1 MTTIAQLPAQ
11 ELNFDVLPAEIQ
23 QFKSVVREFAQ
34 EVVLP
39 RAQEL
44 DQAPA
49 DELDWDIV
57 RQGHALGLDRVAIP
71 AQFGGL
77 GLGMLGI
84 SVAMEELAAA
94 CPGTA
99 LIFGASMLGQT
110 PILYSGDPYLQQRY
124 LPLFAGQEPVL
135 ACNAVT
141 EEEAGCDLI
150 IPANAVHAINVMTAR
165 RAGDVYLL
173 NGRKRFITNAK
184 VATFASVFANMEG
197 HPGATG
203 LTSFIVD
210 LDQPGVTRGPVADK
224 MGYRACLG
232 SELVFENVEVP
243 LSNVVGG
250 ELNGMA
256 INMAQSNMARASVA
270 GISTG
275 VAQGALDKALQWCGE
290 RVQGGELLYR
300 HQFSAAKLAEMA
312 AKVEA
317 SRMLYLFAANKV
329 DNQLPAPEYEPAL
342 AKFFADR
349 VAIEVADAAVSLIGA
364 RGYLREY
371 GVEKMLRDAYGAR
384 IYEGTP
390 EVLALA
396 ITDCLYRVDEL

>member
-1 MTTIAQLPAQ
+1 MPIIAQLAPP
-11 ELNFDVLPAEIQ
+11 ELNFDVLPAELRE
-23 QFKSVVREFAQ
+23 FRTVVREFAQ

-49 DELDWDIV
+49 DEMDWDIV
-57 RQGHALGLDRVAIP
+57 RRGHALGLDRVAIP
-71 AQFGGL
+71 VQFGGL

-94 CPGTA
+94 DPGTA

-110 PILYSGDPYLQQRY
+110 PILYSGDPYLQQKY
-124 LPLFAGQEPVL
+124 LPLFAGKEPVL

-150 IPANAVHAINVMTAR
+150 IPANAVHATDVMTAR

-232 SELVFENVEVP
+232 SELIFENVEVP

-275 VAQGALDKALQWCGE
+275 VAQGALDRALKWCGE
-290 RVQGGELLYR
+290 RVPGGKLLYQ

-312 AKVEA
+312 AKIEA
-317 SRMLYLFAANKV
+317 SRMLYMFAANKV

>member
-1 MTTIAQLPAQ
+1 MATIAQFPPQ

-23 QFKSVVREFAQ
+23 KFKSVVREFAQ

-49 DELDWDIV
+49 DELDGDIV
-57 RQGHALGLDRVAIP
+57 RQGHALGLGRVAIP

-150 IPANAVHAINVMTAR
+150 IPANAVHATDVMTAR
-165 RAGDVYLL
+165 REGDVYLL

-290 RVQGGELLYR
+290 RVQGGELLHR
-300 HQFSAAKLAEMA
+300 HQFSAAKLAGMA

-317 SRMLYLFAANKV
+317 SRLLYMFAADKV

>member
-1 MTTIAQLPAQ
+1 M
-11 ELNFDVLPAEIQ
+11 
-23 QFKSVVREFAQ
+23 
-34 EVVLP
+34 
-39 RAQEL
+39 
-44 DQAPA
+44 
-49 DELDWDIV
+49 
-57 RQGHALGLDRVAIP
+57 
-71 AQFGGL
+71 
-77 GLGMLGI
+77 
-84 SVAMEELAAA
+84 
-94 CPGTA
+94 
-99 LIFGASMLGQT
+99 
-110 PILYSGDPYLQQRY
+110 
-124 LPLFAGQEPVL
+124 
-135 ACNAVT
+135 T

-150 IPANAVHAINVMTAR
+150 IPANAVHAIKVMTAR

-173 NGRKRFITNAK
+173 NGHKRFITNAK

-232 SELVFENVEVP
+232 SELVFENVKVP